1 MKIAQA
7 TEGGIGLQPVGVFRP
22 EHPERLR
29 IEKIPFSLCKNP
41 VKETHLG
48 RHDRLVI
55 HDILFVQSV
64 GGVVDSGAA
73 DRRWAAPGSRGA
85 LPVGGR
91 ALNTILLTSLAPLAI
106 VALSWLALGERIS
119 RVQGLGLLTS
129 LGGAVVLILHG
140 DAEALVSLR
149 FNAGDLWMLL
159 AVALW
164 TVYSVLLRRR
174 PEHVPPLALHT
185 ASVGAGTLWMLPLF
199 GWEAVR
205 GAGLPTALSAWLAIG
220 FVAVFSSAIAHALWV
235 RGVASIGPNRA
246 SVFIHLM
253 PLFGAVLA
261 ITFLGEEVAAYH
273 VLGAALVLVGV
284 ILSSR
289 KWRRRSAA
297 GAAAQPSSVH
307 VGGVGDATRLKLAL
321 PIEPQ

>member
-1 MKIAQA
+1 MQTGTAA
-7 TEGGIGLQPVGVFRP
+7 TPSTLLDPTYVALTVTALLWSSNFVIGRA
-22 EHPERLR
+22 
-29 IEKIPFSLCKNP
+29 
-41 VKETHLG
+41 
-48 RHDRLVI
+48 I
-55 HDILFVQSV
+55 HEAVTPATMNFL
-64 GGVVDSGAA
+64 
-73 DRRWAAPGSRGA
+73 RWALALVVL
-85 LPVGGR
+85 LPVTLVDLRRHRLALLRNWRLIALLGLTGIAGFQTLCYFALTQTT

-284 ILSSR
+284 ILSI
-289 KWRRRSAA
+289 RR
-297 GAAAQPSSVH
+297 
-307 VGGVGDATRLKLAL
+307 
-321 PIEPQ
+321 

>member
-1 MKIAQA
+1 MQTGTAA
-7 TEGGIGLQPVGVFRP
+7 TSRTLLDPTYVALTVTALLWSSNFVIGRA
-22 EHPERLR
+22 
-29 IEKIPFSLCKNP
+29 
-41 VKETHLG
+41 
-48 RHDRLVI
+48 I
-55 HDILFVQSV
+55 HEAVTPATMNFL
-64 GGVVDSGAA
+64 
-73 DRRWAAPGSRGA
+73 RWALALMVL
-85 LPVGGR
+85 LPVTLVDLRRHRSVLLRNWKLIALLGLTGIAAFQTLCYFALTQTT

-119 RVQGLGLLTS
+119 RVQGLGLVTS

-140 DAEALVSLR
+140 DAETLVSLR
-149 FNAGDLWMLL
+149 FNSGDLWMVL

-164 TVYSVLLRRR
+164 TVYSVLLRSR
-174 PEHVPPLALHT
+174 PEQVPPLALHT

-199 GWEAVR
+199 GWEAGV
-205 GAGLPTALSAWLAIG
+205 GAGLPTELSAWLAIG

-261 ITFLGEEVAAYH
+261 ITFLGEEIASYH

-289 KWRRRSAA
+289 R
-297 GAAAQPSSVH
+297 
-307 VGGVGDATRLKLAL
+307 
-321 PIEPQ
+321 

>member
-1 MKIAQA
+1 MQTGTAA
-7 TEGGIGLQPVGVFRP
+7 TTRTLLDPTYVALTVTALLWSSNFVIGRA
-22 EHPERLR
+22 
-29 IEKIPFSLCKNP
+29 
-41 VKETHLG
+41 
-48 RHDRLVI
+48 I
-55 HDILFVQSV
+55 HEAVTPATMNFL
-64 GGVVDSGAA
+64 
-73 DRRWAAPGSRGA
+73 RWALALVVL
-85 LPVGGR
+85 LPVTLVDLRRHRLALLRNWRLIALLGLTGIAAFQTLCYFALTQTT

-140 DAEALVSLR
+140 DTEALVSLR
-149 FNAGDLWMLL
+149 FNSGDLWMLL

-174 PEHVPPLALHT
+174 PEQVPPLALHT

-199 GWEAVR
+199 GWDAVR
-205 GAGLPTALSAWLAIG
+205 GAGLPTELSAWLAIG

-261 ITFLGEEVAAYH
+261 ITFLGEELAAYH

-289 KWRRRSAA
+289 R
-297 GAAAQPSSVH
+297 
-307 VGGVGDATRLKLAL
+307 
-321 PIEPQ
+321 

>member
-1 MKIAQA
+1 MQTGTAVTTRTLVGPTYVALTVTALLWSSNFVIGRAIHEAVTPA
-7 TEGGIGLQPVGVFRP
+7 TMNFL
-22 EHPERLR
+22 
-29 IEKIPFSLCKNP
+29 
-41 VKETHLG
+41 
-48 RHDRLVI
+48 
-55 HDILFVQSV
+55 
-64 GGVVDSGAA
+64 
-73 DRRWAAPGSRGA
+73 RWALALVVL
-85 LPVGGR
+85 LPVTLVDLRLHRLALLRNWRLIALLGLTGIAAFQTLCYFALTQTT

-129 LGGAVVLILHG
+129 LASAIVLILHG

-149 FNAGDLWMLL
+149 FNSGDLWMLL
-159 AVALW
+159 AVGLW

-205 GAGLPTALSAWLAIG
+205 GAGLPTELSAWLAIG

-253 PLFGAVLA
+253 PLFGAALA
-261 ITFLGEEVAAYH
+261 ITFLDEEVASYH

-289 KWRRRSAA
+289 R
-297 GAAAQPSSVH
+297 
-307 VGGVGDATRLKLAL
+307 
-321 PIEPQ
+321 